1 MDSESEED
9 KEEDLPQDKK
19 KGKAKDFTG
28 MCFMADSADID
39 DDEVP
44 PSYDELSARCDELFE
59 KFMSQDKALEFT
71 MARNKD
77 LESQVDNLQLELV
90 NAKDLDTDECLS
102 CHALHSELAKLKSAH
117 DTALHQLE
125 NARTELIELKSAP
138 CEKCL
143 ESSKLVVSDVV
154 ESSSC
159 SFCLEREHEVK
170 DILEAVRAKYAKLK
184 DSIESATC
192 ASCPALKLE
201 LALYKK
207 KLNAKT
213 CESCVNSKNET
224 AYLKDTLENF
234 SKGKNS

>member
-1 MDSESEED
+1 MTCYECGELYHIRANCPKLKGKSNPKEEKPAWRKPQGNKSKYDATKLKKAFHRVLAAYGEQSLSDVDSESEED

-159 SFCLEREHEVK
+159 SNCF
-170 DILEAVRAKYAKLK
+170 
-184 DSIESATC
+184 
-192 ASCPALKLE
+192 
-201 LALYKK
+201 
-207 KLNAKT
+207 
-213 CESCVNSKNET
+213 
-224 AYLKDTLENF
+224 
-234 SKGKNS
+234 